1 MNFVKPHLYAVDRP
15 EFSDRGDQPVPTVEP
30 APEVDPTDLTDLPSG
45 KPEKPK
51 RRRKKTGNPDK
62 MTDEELL
69 SEAGVDPIFSTSE
82 AAEFFDRSSQWLY
95 WGLREGVFTTASG
108 EKIDPDRI
116 GHPVRGRRRFTIP
129 ILKEIM
135 KSSYR
140 RGNLDGEQIKVIMRR
155 IKYAEQ
161 GVEWREREGWR
172 YAHLGRNR
180 YRWHKADEVNWDASN
195 KEWVLKPDV
204 KPRGDD

>member
-1 MNFVKPHLYAVDRP
+1 MKPNLYAVDRP
-15 EFSDRGDQPVPTVEP
+15 EFSDRGDQPVLTPVP
-30 APEVDPTDLTDLPSG
+30 APEPVAEIPAEELPSG
-45 KPEKPK
+45 KPTRPK
-51 RRRKKTGNPDK
+51 RRRKKARNADA
-62 MTDEELL
+62 MSDEELL
-69 SEAGVDPIFSTSE
+69 TEAGVEPIFSTSE

-95 WGLREGVFTTASG
+95 WGLREQVFTTADG
-108 EKIDPDRI
+108 TPIDPDRI

-140 RGNLDGEQIKVIMRR
+140 RGNLDGEQLKVIMRR

-161 GVEWREREGWR
+161 GVEWREREGWK

-180 YRWHKADEVNWDASN
+180 YRWHKTDEVNWDAKA

-204 KPRGDD
+204 KPRGED